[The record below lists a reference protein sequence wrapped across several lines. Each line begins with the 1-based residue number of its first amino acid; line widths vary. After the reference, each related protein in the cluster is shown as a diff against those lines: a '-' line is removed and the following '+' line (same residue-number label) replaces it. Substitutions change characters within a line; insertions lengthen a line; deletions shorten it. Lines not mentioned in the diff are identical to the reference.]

1 MSFQFRQ
8 NMPNHIV
15 FGNEIGKLSF
25 DDDKLIF
32 TGNADESAKILFD
45 FVVAQFNSHIQKL
58 IVDERE
64 ACAKIADD
72 LERKQYEAIG
82 DPRHPEFKS
91 LIGNA
96 IRARGEK

>member
-64 ACAKIADD
+64 ACAKVCEDSVEYA
-72 LERKQYEAIG
+72 G
-82 DPRHPEFKS
+82 DTLAK
-91 LIGNA
+91 A
-96 IRARGEK
+96 IRARGKE

>member
-1 MSFQFRQ
+1 MNERIKELAEQAGVISGFKDLHPDMIKFAELIRQ
-8 NMPNHIV
+8 
-15 FGNEIGKLSF
+15 
-25 DDDKLIF
+25 
-32 TGNADESAKILFD
+32 DEAKACAEHYLGIMRD
-45 FVVAQFNSHIQKL
+45 AVEKARQ
-58 IVDERE
+58 DERY

-96 IRARGEK
+96 IRARSKE